1 MPETRATQAIEKL
14 AARVVKAA
22 EEQEVP
28 SFPLPLRSLDNTVFN
43 RSTRMLDM
51 GTKKTTRQLFSVAQ
65 AKAFMQS
72 MLVASGCKKL
82 IAQQK
87 TTSLRGMYYM
97 LKHTIEHSREETFDD
112 QTECDTIIE
121 DLEAA
126 MAIMREE
133 MGLYAS
139 AKGNVAGSLV
149 LVDGEDTIDCAKSGS
164 GGYQIPS
171 IVEPENMAFIKCD
184 AKFIL
189 HVEKDTVWR
198 RFSEDKFWRKHDCL
212 ITHGG
217 GQPPRGVRRFLYR
230 LHHELGLPVYCLLD
244 NDPWGYYIYSV
255 IKQGSINLAHESSR
269 MSIPAAR
276 FLGVR
281 SEDFVRCKLPKST
294 RIGLSDKDVK
304 RAVQISK
311 YPWFANKKGWQR
323 EINLMLDNEFK
334 LEVESLIANGLSY
347 VTEKYVPERLA
358 EREWLD

>member
-1 MPETRATQAIEKL
+1 METKATRSIQRLAESITLSAEKQQTPEIT
-14 AARVVKAA
+14 
-22 EEQEVP
+22 
-28 SFPLPLRSLDNTVFN
+28 LPQRTLDNTVFN

-51 GTKKTTRQLFSVAQ
+51 GTKRTHRELFNVGQ

-72 MLVASGCKKL
+72 VLIASGCKKL
-82 IAQQK
+82 IDGKK
-87 TTSLRGMYYM
+87 TTSLRGLYYM
-97 LKHTIEHSREETFDD
+97 LKHTIANTREETFND
-112 QTECDTIIE
+112 QLECDTIIE
-121 DLEAA
+121 DLEVALSL
-126 MAIMREE
+126 MREE

-139 AKGNVAGSLV
+139 AKGNIAGALT
-149 LVDGEDTIDCAKSGS
+149 LIDGEDTIDCAKSGS

-171 IVEPENMAFIKCD
+171 IVEPENIAFIKCD

-217 GQPPRGVRRFLYR
+217 GQPPRGVRRLLYR

-269 MSIPAAR
+269 MAIPAAR

-281 SEDFVRCKLPKST
+281 SQDYSRLRLNKSVT
-294 RIGLSDKDVK
+294 IGLSDKDEHRVK
-304 RAVQISK
+304 QIAK
-311 YPWFANKKGWQR
+311 YPWFINKAGWQK
-323 EINLMLDNEFK
+323 EVQEMLANGFK
-334 LEVESLIANGLSY
+334 LEVESLIAKGLSY
-347 VTEKYVPERLA
+347 VTDTYVPERLA